1 MLALRT
7 TAVLE
12 REFKL
17 SAVIVTLESLFL
29 AWCLRV
35 ADSML
40 QVSQLLLKSLELH
53 HQSYQA
59 VEMGRLLLL
68 AGECDRA

>member
-1 MLALRT
+1 
-7 TAVLE
+7 
-12 REFKL
+12 
-17 SAVIVTLESLFL
+17 
-29 AWCLRV
+29 
-35 ADSML
+35 ML